1 MFKVLFVLVFGTYH
15 GSINADLKFTTS
27 QQCEAAK
34 AQIVSAFGK
43 SHIDGASCVEVQVPK
58 NKMKCVVNNSTTF
71 INHVSQG
78 NPSAHNMD
86 GYPYPVGLECVE
98 E

>member
-15 GSINADLKFTTS
+15 GSINADLKFATS
-27 QQCEAAK
+27 QQCESAK

-43 SHIDGASCVEVQVPK
+43 SHIDGATCVEVQVPK
-58 NKMKCVVNNSTTF
+58 NKMKCIVKNSTEF
-71 INHVSQG
+71 ANRFSSV
-78 NPSAHNMD
+78 NPAVHNMD

>member
-1 MFKVLFVLVFGTYH
+1 MIKVLFVLVFGTYH
-15 GSINADLKFTTS
+15 GSINADLKFATS

-34 AQIVSAFGK
+34 AQIISAFGK
-43 SHIDGASCVEVQVPK
+43 SHIDGATCVEVQVPK
-58 NKMKCVVNNSTTF
+58 NKMKCIVKNSTDF
-71 INHVSQG
+71 ANRY
-78 NPSAHNMD
+78 HNLD